1 MRSQVSNTEQKGND
15 TDRDASSD
23 GDVTPSQ
30 MTEADKILIRQ
41 RAKNEVGNLGVP
53 DSDGFQTRQ
62 EIIEIAKRDFESLG
76 DELNLIGL
84 ADCFDACAI
93 AFFHEALYGK
103 PDFKTHT
110 HPLPLHEAINI
121 AENGS
126 AQLSKEECPPAIPQQ
141 VVAAANWLAESL
153 ASHAWNILP
162 KVEDLLVRDK
172 EYWHKEDEKI
182 NKLEVDP
189 IDPKLLHL
197 KKITRR
203 VVYYA
208 TVAAVFSLILLT
220 SPRRRFARSVS
231 LSRYVCDVCIS
242 GRASSLIIDAS
253 LMHACLVCTALCGSN
268 PL

>member
-1 MRSQVSNTEQKGND
+1 MRSLVSNTEKNGND
-15 TDRDASSD
+15 TDRDASCD
-23 GDVTPSQ
+23 GEVTPSE
-30 MTEADKILIRQ
+30 MTEADKVLIRQ
-41 RAKNEVGNLGVP
+41 RAKIEVGNLGVP

-62 EIIEIAKRDFESLG
+62 EIIEIAKQDFESLG

-110 HPLPLHEAINI
+110 HPLPLHEAISI

-141 VVAAANWLAESL
+141 VVAAASWLAESL

-162 KVEDLLVRDK
+162 KVEDLLVSDK
-172 EYWHKEDEKI
+172 TFWCEEDEKI
-182 NKLEVDP
+182 DESEVDL
-189 IDPKLLHL
+189 KTRQL

-208 TVAAVFSLILLT
+208 TVAVVFSLILLT
-220 SPRRRFARSVS
+220 PPPGRLARSVS
-231 LSRYVCDVCIS
+231 LSRYVFVCIS
-242 GRASSLIIDAS
+242 GRASSLIIAAS
-253 LMHACLVCTALCGSN
+253 LMHACCVCTALCGSN
-268 PL
+268 PI